1 MKIINSITNKG
12 ITYINELG
20 TEEFIDFKKC
30 NEGWIQYKKK
40 TDKLNNNSPVN
51 TSMDNR
57 YVGQRDICAKPCF
70 IEFFTY
76 PKFTKFE
83 FKKTTKC
90 LNPEELFTNLKN
102 DIVDAG
108 WSTLDLS

>member
-1 MKIINSITNKG
+1 MKIITNITREG
-12 ITYINELG
+12 ITYID
-20 TEEFIDFKKC
+20 EFGSEGFVDFKKC

-40 TDKLNNNSPVN
+40 TSKLKNKNSSDIDDK
-51 TSMDNR
+51 

-83 FKKTTKC
+83 FKKTDKNP
-90 LNPEELFTNLKN
+90 NPEELFNKLKN
-102 DIVDAG
+102 DISAAG
-108 WSTLDLS
+108 WNTLDLS